1 MTFVPT
7 LCILHMLSD
16 ASETMTQVF
25 GVEIPKR
32 ETWKRP
38 KIGFSSS
45 EVQEMKTPIEPVMV
59 YASMKGSSPSF
70 VANEARSE
78 VYLPAMGAYRKKYD
92 KITNGLDAGILN

>member
-1 MTFVPT
+1 MTLVPT

-25 GVEIPKR
+25 GVEIAKR
-32 ETWKRP
+32 QTWKRP

-59 YASMKGSSPSF
+59 YAPMNDHHHHLWQMKQDHKCIYQRWEHIERNMIKSQ
-70 VANEARSE
+70 
-78 VYLPAMGAYRKKYD
+78 MD
-92 KITNGLDAGILN
+92 